1 MSNGFINKNEF
12 LTKATAEGLW
22 ISLES
27 TIDLSNYLLNECN
40 FIYVLTGKLNQDCL
54 EKFFGII
61 RQVAGPNDLP
71 ATPTFLQLY
80 RILSV
85 YSPLVKAPKTGNCSI
100 STVITLSDLKEIVKD
115 PDNLPERIKK
125 INVLKEKIDKILED
139 GHYDCDDI
147 FLDHNY
153 ADSTSFECIVYYLA
167 GREGVLVNLKSRGFL
182 TNPDQN
188 LFNILKLLETCFVKH
203 ANSQNVF
210 EDTFEEFFKI
220 NNLKLIFPCPDHKS
234 RVMSDLFTYYITMRM
249 HQYTYIINQE
259 NKKNNRSKKKLSKLT
274 ND

>member
-1 MSNGFINKNEF
+1 N
-12 LTKATAEGLW
+12 
-22 ISLES
+22 IS
-27 TIDLSNYLLNECN
+27 
-40 FIYVLTGKLNQDCL
+40 
-54 EKFFGII
+54 
-61 RQVAGPNDLP
+61 
-71 ATPTFLQLY
+71 
-80 RILSV
+80 
-85 YSPLVKAPKTGNCSI
+85 
-100 STVITLSDLKEIVKD
+100 VITLSDLKEIVKD
-115 PDNLPERIKK
+115 PDNLLERIKK

-147 FLDHNY
+147 FLVHDY

-167 GREGVLVNLKSRGFL
+167 GYIARRLIKHSKCEVCISNLKDYDNIFRREGVLVNLKSRGFL

-188 LFNILKLLETCFVKH
+188 LFNILKLLESCFVKH
-203 ANSQNVF
+203 ASSQNVF

-249 HQYTYIINQE
+249 RQYTYIINQE